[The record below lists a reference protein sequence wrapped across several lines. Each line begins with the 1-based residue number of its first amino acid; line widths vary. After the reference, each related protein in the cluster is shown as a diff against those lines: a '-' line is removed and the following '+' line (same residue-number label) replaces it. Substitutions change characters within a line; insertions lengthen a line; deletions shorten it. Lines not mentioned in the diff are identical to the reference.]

1 MTMYSSYVLRVQMA
15 ILVSL
20 LYGGG
25 GEVWKP
31 QGNWYIRLTT
41 TLWIEV
47 CIRNSS
53 CHRSLSQW
61 RYVSDKINNCK
72 INKCMLRWCH
82 FVSLFARSFMKLCE
96 VVRSCAKLCD
106 VV

>member
-1 MTMYSSYVLRVQMA
+1 MQRGVTSENTTPSVRGGGQMA
-15 ILVSL
+15 ILLSL

-31 QGNWYIRLTT
+31 EGNWYIRLTT

-53 CHRSLSQW
+53 CHRYLSLW
-61 RYVSDKINNCK
+61 NV
-72 INKCMLRWCH
+72 LR
-82 FVSLFARSFMKLCE
+82 V
-96 VVRSCAKLCD
+96 
-106 VV
+106 

>member
-1 MTMYSSYVLRVQMA
+1 MWEPEYNGYTRLTTTTVWSLCICRGESLARIQHQACVRGGGQMA
-15 ILVSL
+15 ILLSL

-31 QGNWYIRLTT
+31 DGYWYIRLTT

-53 CHRSLSQW
+53 CYRSLSLW
-61 RYVSDKINNCK
+61 NV
-72 INKCMLRWCH
+72 LR
-82 FVSLFARSFMKLCE
+82 V
-96 VVRSCAKLCD
+96 
-106 VV
+106 

>member
-1 MTMYSSYVLRVQMA
+1 MGTIRYWLHSTHYYSMELVHMYRGVTSENATPSVRGGGQMA
-15 ILVSL
+15 TLLSL

-31 QGNWYIRLTT
+31 EGNWYIRLTTT

-53 CHRSLSQW
+53 CHRSLSLW
-61 RYVSDKINNCK
+61 NV
-72 INKCMLRWCH
+72 LR
-82 FVSLFARSFMKLCE
+82 V
-96 VVRSCAKLCD
+96 
-106 VV
+106 